1 MGRQTGSGASFAV
14 RRRWGA
20 VSVRGRS
27 LSAGTRWVVF
37 VGGGLLHLWVGVALR
52 VVLLSGGL
60 LRPWA
65 LAFGGGRRV
74 GSCSR
79 RWGLVASEGA
89 RVRGWG
95 SFSSVGG
102 CCVRGRSRSRMGVA
116 FGVLLVGGVLLWGGF
131 VVVGAFRV
139 PAAGVVRGRSSFVGG
154 GRSSGVDDGGG
165 VVLARSGCDVALP
178 HRCRPS
184 LCRPV
189 LSGSF
194 WFSLTVVASRR
205 RSALVLVGDMALA
218 CRVAA
223 SSSTVV
229 ADMLGCAV
237 VVVVVG
243 GRRALWAVAWWCGGG
258 RRRWGGERWGCWRLR
273 LGIDVD
279 IGEGSDLRLWP
290 AGFVCGGGGYGS
302 SSNEI
307 A

>member
-27 LSAGTRWVVF
+27 LSAGTRWVVL
-37 VGGGLLHLWVGVALR
+37 VGGGLLRLWVGVTLG

-60 LRPWA
+60 LCPWA

-102 CCVRGRSRSRMGVA
+102 CCFCGRSRSRVGVA

-165 VVLARSGCDVALP
+165 VVLACSGCDVALP
-178 HRCRPS
+178 RRCRPS
-184 LCRPV
+184 LRRPV

-205 RSALVLVGDMALA
+205 RSALILVGDVALA

-229 ADMLGCAV
+229 ADVLGCAV

>member
-1 MGRQTGSGASFAV
+1 
-14 RRRWGA
+14 
-20 VSVRGRS
+20 
-27 LSAGTRWVVF
+27 
-37 VGGGLLHLWVGVALR
+37 
-52 VVLLSGGL
+52 
-60 LRPWA
+60 
-65 LAFGGGRRV
+65 
-74 GSCSR
+74 
-79 RWGLVASEGA
+79 
-89 RVRGWG
+89 
-95 SFSSVGG
+95 
-102 CCVRGRSRSRMGVA
+102 
-116 FGVLLVGGVLLWGGF
+116 
-131 VVVGAFRV
+131 VGAFRV

-178 HRCRPS
+178 RRCRPS
-184 LCRPV
+184 LRRPV

-205 RSALVLVGDMALA
+205 RSALVLVGDVALA

-229 ADMLGCAV
+229 ADVLGCAV

>member
-1 MGRQTGSGASFAV
+1 VGPH
-14 RRRWGA
+14 
-20 VSVRGRS
+20 S
-27 LSAGTRWVVF
+27 LF
-37 VGGGLLHLWVGVALR
+37 VGGGGPSLSVGARCLQARVGSFSSVGGCCVCGWASRWGSFSSVGGCCVRGRLRSGVGVAL
-52 VVLLSGGL
+52 
-60 LRPWA
+60 
-65 LAFGGGRRV
+65 GR
-74 GSCSR
+74 SH

-102 CCVRGRSRSRMGVA
+102 CCVRGRSRSRVGVA

-139 PAAGVVRGRSSFVGG
+139 PAAGVVRGQSSFVGG

-178 HRCRPS
+178 RRCRPS
-184 LCRPV
+184 LRRPV

-205 RSALVLVGDMALA
+205 RSALVLVGDVALA

-229 ADMLGCAV
+229 ADVLGCAV

-243 GRRALWAVAWWCGGG
+243 G
-258 RRRWGGERWGCWRLR
+258 
-273 LGIDVD
+273 
-279 IGEGSDLRLWP
+279 
-290 AGFVCGGGGYGS
+290 
-302 SSNEI
+302 
-307 A
+307 